1 MAENLETWDLWY
13 PGPGATGLPFARSR
27 INARDAAERLLVHA
41 APQKLQVAV
50 RDAAGKL
57 LATGDR
63 LERHQPGPMSY
74 LLRRGATITLEDG
87 WPTDRDIG
95 LLVILPG
102 GEAGILKSWWK
113 KPHNKCSV
121 WTSASAGR
129 ILMSPLARVGP
140 AWVQGYREGED
151 CERSV
156 GRRCNRLRPQ

>member
-95 LLVILPG
+95 LVVILPG
-102 GEAGILKSWWK
+102 GEAGILKGWWNADDRK
-113 KPHNKCSV
+113 EWRWQLEFYN
-121 WTSASAGR
+121 
-129 ILMSPLARVGP
+129 
-140 AWVQGYREGED
+140 QN
-151 CERSV
+151 RS
-156 GRRCNRLRPQ
+156 